1 MLESL
6 LGAFGTAFSPG
17 ILLVIVIG
25 TALGIIFGTI
35 PGLSATMAIALSL
48 PLTYAMDPTAAM
60 ALLMGLYLGGISG
73 GLVAAILLN
82 IPGTSSSI
90 ATTFDG
96 HPMAQNGQAG
106 KALSVAILSS
116 FLSGLLAI
124 IALML
129 LAPVVTDFAIKLGP
143 HEYFSL
149 AVFAVAMIAIL
160 SSGAMVKGLA
170 AGAVGIGLAMVGT
183 APVDGTQRFTFGIET
198 LNSGFDLLPVLIG
211 LFAVAE
217 ILKEAERGVAVR
229 AEKKYS
235 VKGFGITLGE
245 FFAQKWNFL
254 RSWAIGLGVGIL
266 PGMGGGTSNLL
277 SYAAAKSTSKSPEKF
292 GKGTVDGV
300 VASESSNNASIGGAL
315 IPLLTLGIPGD
326 TVTAM
331 LLGGLLV
338 QGLTPGPLLMTNN
351 EDIVYG
357 IYAALLVAN
366 VVMLILMFFGRR
378 VFLYILAIPKYVLL
392 PVVMVLCII
401 GAYGANNRMFDVVTV
416 LIFGVLGFMLVKGG
430 FPLPPLLLGFI
441 LSPIIEENYSQAMM
455 LSSGNWADFMTRPIS
470 GVFLLV
476 AITVFVVALVR
487 NNIKSVRSV
496 TAKL

>member
-1 MLESL
+1 LRRHLYLCPSIWHSSEAWTLGFQPDSSDKGHTLLESL

-217 ILKEAERGVAVR
+217 SLKEAERGVAVR

-378 VFLYILAIPKYVLL
+378 
-392 PVVMVLCII
+392 
-401 GAYGANNRMFDVVTV
+401 
-416 LIFGVLGFMLVKGG
+416 
-430 FPLPPLLLGFI
+430 
-441 LSPIIEENYSQAMM
+441 
-455 LSSGNWADFMTRPIS
+455 
-470 GVFLLV
+470 
-476 AITVFVVALVR
+476 
-487 NNIKSVRSV
+487 
-496 TAKL
+496 